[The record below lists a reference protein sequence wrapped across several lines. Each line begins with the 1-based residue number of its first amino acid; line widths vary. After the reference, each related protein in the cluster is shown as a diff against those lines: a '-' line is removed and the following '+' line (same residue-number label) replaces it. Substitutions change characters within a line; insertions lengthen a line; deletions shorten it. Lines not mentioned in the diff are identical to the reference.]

1 MLEKRLMKNYNL
13 CLLLSLVLLVSAC
26 APSNPAA
33 TDALTGVSPSQAPE
47 SSENM
52 YGVIEFPYLHADA
65 GNFQLQTGETITFTW
80 KDAPADAE
88 RYDFMLY
95 PLDGSQPIVLG
106 IDTNVSDGAAI
117 EWLVLPNLSGELR
130 GLAYYPDGS
139 VLRSGIS
146 GTIYS

>member
-1 MLEKRLMKNYNL
+1 MKN
-13 CLLLSLVLLVSAC
+13 CLIYSLAIMTLLISAC

-33 TDALTGVSPSQAPE
+33 TFTPVSGE
-47 SSENM
+47 TSS
-52 YGVIEFPYLHADA
+52 GFIEFPYLHADA

-106 IDTNVSDGAAI
+106 MDTDAADGAAI
-117 EWLVLPNLSGELR
+117 QWQVVPDISGELK
-130 GLAYYPDGS
+130 GLAYYPDGRVRS
-139 VLRSGIS
+139 SGIS
-146 GTIYS
+146 GTIYSGSAP

>member
-1 MLEKRLMKNYNL
+1 MKNQVL
-13 CLLLSLVLLVSAC
+13 CSLAALILIVSAC
-26 APSNPAA
+26 APSNLATTAA
-33 TDALTGVSPSQAPE
+33 VTSISPSEPSG
-47 SSENM
+47 SSEDM

-80 KDAPADAE
+80 KDAPVDAE

-106 IDTNVSDGAAI
+106 IDANVSDGAAI

-139 VLRSGIS
+139 VRRSGIS

>member
-1 MLEKRLMKNYNL
+1 MKNQVL
-13 CLLLSLVLLVSAC
+13 CLLAVLVPLVSAC
-26 APSNPAA
+26 APSNPATA
-33 TDALTGVSPSQAPE
+33 EPLNNIPPTEPPG
-47 SSENM
+47 SSEKM
-52 YGVIEFPYLHADA
+52 YGVIEFPYVHADA

-80 KDAPADAE
+80 KDAPVDAE

-95 PLDGSQPIVLG
+95 PLDGTQPIVLG

-139 VLRSGIS
+139 VRRSGIS

>member
-1 MLEKRLMKNYNL
+1 
-13 CLLLSLVLLVSAC
+13 
-26 APSNPAA
+26 
-33 TDALTGVSPSQAPE
+33 
-47 SSENM
+47 
-52 YGVIEFPYLHADA
+52 
-65 GNFQLQTGETITFTW
+65 
-80 KDAPADAE
+80 
-88 RYDFMLY
+88 MLY

-139 VLRSGIS
+139 VRRSGIS